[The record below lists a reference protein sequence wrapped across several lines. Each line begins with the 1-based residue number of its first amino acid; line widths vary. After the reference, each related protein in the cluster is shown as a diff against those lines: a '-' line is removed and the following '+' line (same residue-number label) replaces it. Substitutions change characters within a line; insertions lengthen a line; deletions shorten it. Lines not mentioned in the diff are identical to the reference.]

1 MTHTPPEKTGNPP
14 QASAGD
20 KQQLEKFRDLLRSQ
34 VAAAK
39 ATLAPWLEKSR
50 GDRTKYIAM
59 LELAFDHYLDIHDEA
74 EALELIH
81 LNFQSTVQRRKG
93 PLQ

>member
-1 MTHTPPEKTGNPP
+1 MTHAPPEKTGNPP
-14 QASAGD
+14 QASADD
-20 KQQLEKFRDLLRSQ
+20 KQQLEKFRDLLRTQ

-39 ATLAPWLEKSR
+39 ATLTPWLEKSR
-50 GDRTKYIAM
+50 DRTKYIAM

-81 LNFQSTVQRRKG
+81 LNFHSTVQRRKG